1 MRGLLQLALDFLD
14 APSAQH
20 RPAPSTERLSPPILG
35 PAAVPVP
42 PGPQPEPQSIA
53 MVSPSDPDVVCAHAY
68 THPHANRQTRLG
80 AVPVAY
86 EFKRG
91 RRRTIGMAVG
101 EAGLTVS
108 APRWTPMHEVDAV
121 LQEKAAWIVRK
132 LHEMQARQ
140 QRAQTARLE
149 WRAGTVLPW
158 LGQPLTLALAQR
170 GDSADQSAP
179 IPSADQPAAPPVA
192 ARTAARRRTRRTG
205 QAVLEGAETTVSDTT
220 GRTLRLDLPAD
231 APPVLVREVVHAW
244 FLEEARALFAQRLD
258 HYAPL
263 LQVTWRKLAL
273 SNARTR
279 WGSASSDGRIHLNWR
294 LMHMPLKV
302 IDYVVVHEL
311 SHLRVMDH
319 SPRFWDTVR
328 SVMPDYQDHRQHLRV
343 VTLPIWGD

>member
-14 APSAQH
+14 APFAEPRPSAPPARPRPLSELAQQH
-20 RPAPSTERLSPPILG
+20 PAF
-35 PAAVPVP
+35 
-42 PGPQPEPQSIA
+42 
-53 MVSPSDPDVVCAHAY
+53 
-68 THPHANRQTRLG
+68 THPRANRQTRLSE
-80 AVPVAY
+80 VPVAY

-91 RRRTIGMAVG
+91 RRRTIGMSVG

-108 APRWTPMHEVDAV
+108 APRWTPLHEVEAV

-140 QRAQTARLE
+140 LRAQAARLE

-158 LGQPLTLALAQR
+158 LGQPLTLALAEPVGPAALVGFAGQT
-170 GDSADQSAP
+170 AL
-179 IPSADQPAAPPVA
+179 PSASPSGSQRSRTRRMAPPV
-192 ARTAARRRTRRTG
+192 
-205 QAVLEGAETTVSDTT
+205 LETDGTPPSGEA
-220 GRTLRLDLPAD
+220 GCTLRLDLPAD
-231 APPVLVREVVHAW
+231 APPAQIRDAVHAW
-244 FLEEARALFAQRLD
+244 FLQEARVLFAQRLD

-263 LQVTWRKLAL
+263 LQVQWRKLAL

-294 LMHMPLKV
+294 LMHMPLAV

-319 SPRFWDTVR
+319 SPRFWATVR
-328 SVMPDYQDHRQHLRV
+328 SVLPDYERQRDQLRDI
-343 VTLPIWGD
+343 TLPVWSG

>member
-14 APSAQH
+14 GPSAEP
-20 RPAPSTERLSPPILG
+20 RPSPSTDRVSTLANEPGAPALSS
-35 PAAVPVP
+35 PAF
-42 PGPQPEPQSIA
+42 
-53 MVSPSDPDVVCAHAY
+53 
-68 THPHANRQTRLG
+68 THPRANRQTRLDE
-80 AVPVAY
+80 VPVAY

-101 EAGLTVS
+101 EDGLTVS
-108 APRWTPMHEVDAV
+108 APRWTSLHEVEAV

-140 QRAQTARLE
+140 LRAQASRLE

-158 LGQPLTLALAQR
+158 LGQPLTLVLAR
-170 GDSADQSAP
+170 PAELADP
-179 IPSADQPAAPPVA
+179 LIPVA
-192 ARTAARRRTRRTG
+192 PAGRSATPPLAPVRRRTRRTAPPVLG
-205 QAVLEGAETTVSDTT
+205 GDDAPSSCAV

-231 APPVLVREVVHAW
+231 AQPGQIRDAVHAW
-244 FLEEARALFAQRLD
+244 FLQEARTLFAQRLD

-263 LQVTWRKLAL
+263 LQVQWRKLAL

-294 LMHMPLKV
+294 LMHMPLDV

-319 SPRFWDTVR
+319 SPRFWETVY
-328 SVMPDYQDHRQHLRV
+328 SVMPDYERHRAALRN
-343 VTLPIWGD
+343 VTLPVWS